1 MQGKASHANIEAD
14 ISTDQQADR
23 DTVTEPSTTSPDR
36 TLLRGF
42 THAKEAVMAKAPA
55 PPYVGPANR
64 HGGKGNK
71 PIKRIVLHSTVGP
84 TKPGSAR
91 NIAHMF
97 NTTSR
102 AASAHYIVDAGEV
115 VQDLY
120 DSYVAYHA
128 PPNSHSLGV
137 EICDNPGPSES
148 RPHSVGR
155 WADGDHRKALLLT
168 AELVAGLCKAYGI
181 PIRKLSPSELRAGKK
196 GICGHI
202 DISHAW
208 RQTTHWDPGEFP
220 WAEFIRLVKKAAD
233 GADIGAEVVNTGSSG
248 GSSGGGSSYTVVSA
262 DAPLG
267 LYDKDGKGRTRV
279 KDWQTDALGYSDKAA
294 DGYFGSDTEDDTK
307 ALQRQLG
314 VTADGLVGDDT
325 LTAWKK
331 AGSPK
336 LEKATK
342 PKPSKPKA
350 SKLTVD
356 GKWGESTTRELQKIL
371 GTPIDGEVSF
381 QPIAY
386 ESQNPGLLSGWEWTK
401 HPRSSNVIEALQRK
415 LGVSD
420 DGRIGPDT
428 IKALQRKLGTGVDG
442 VVSNPS
448 AMVKQLQR
456 NLNAGKL
463 G

>member
-1 MQGKASHANIEAD
+1 MS
-14 ISTDQQADR
+14 
-23 DTVTEPSTTSPDR
+23 
-36 TLLRGF
+36 
-42 THAKEAVMAKAPA
+42 KAPA

-102 AASAHYIVDAGEV
+102 AASAHYVVDAGEV

-128 PPNSHSLGV
+128 PPNSGSLGV

-148 RPHSVGR
+148 RPYSVGR

-181 PIRKLSPSELRAGKK
+181 PIRKLSPSELRAGHK

-248 GSSGGGSSYTVVSA
+248 GSSGGGGNTYTSVSGSTPLVKLYHKGEPVERIQKAVGVKVDGFYGPATASAVGEFQKDHGLSA
-262 DAPLG
+262 D
-267 LYDKDGKGRTRV
+267 KI
-279 KDWQTDALGYSDKAA
+279 
-294 DGYFGSDTEDDTK
+294 
-307 ALQRQLG
+307 
-314 VTADGLVGDDT
+314 VGDNT
-325 LTAWKK
+325 WA
-331 AGSPK
+331 AINGG
-336 LEKATK
+336 
-342 PKPSKPKA
+342 KA
-350 SKLTVD
+350 SKPS
-356 GKWGESTTRELQKIL
+356 ESKAPNFPLRKGHWYGPE
-371 GTPIDGEVSF
+371 
-381 QPIAY
+381 
-386 ESQNPGLLSGWEWTK
+386 
-401 HPRSSNVIEALQRK
+401 SSNSKNHSGYHKSDRAGIKQFQSK
-415 LGVSD
+415 LKSRGWTID
-420 DGRIGPDT
+420 ADGIFGPAT
-428 IKALQRKLGTGVDG
+428 SKI
-442 VVSNPS
+442 
-448 AMVKQLQR
+448 VKQFQDEKGLR
-456 NLNAGKL
+456 ADGGVGISTWKAIWSEPVT
-463 G
+463 